1 MDRTYFD
8 YAATT
13 PADPVVVEAMLP
25 WFFEKFGN
33 PSSSH
38 VIGQEA
44 AAALEAARETTA
56 DFIGARPADLIFNS
70 GATEGNN
77 HALSGV
83 AEALKGRGGHIIISA
98 VEHHSVTEP
107 AARLAQNG
115 FQVEVAPVDAPGRV
129 NPGDIRRRITDQTIL
144 IAVIH
149 ASNEIGTVQPVAE
162 IGAIARERG
171 VPFLVDACQTVGHI
185 PVDARDLNVD
195 LMTFSAHKFYGP
207 KGVGGLY
214 IRPGTPLSPFFL
226 GGDQERG
233 RRASTQNVA
242 GAVGMAAAAELCRG
256 RMAAEAEQQVRWRER
271 LMEEVPRRIEGVT
284 VNGDRRGRLPNNVHF
299 SFTGVDGQQL
309 LVALDAQGVCA
320 SQGSAC
326 ASGSMAPSPVL
337 KAIGLADSL
346 ARGSLRLTL
355 GRWTTDEQIEYL
367 LSVLPST
374 VARLRKA

>member
-1 MDRTYFD
+1 MYFD

-33 PSSSH
+33 PSSPH
-38 VIGQEA
+38 ALGQEA
-44 AAALEAARETTA
+44 AAALEAARETVA
-56 DFIGARPADLIFNS
+56 GFIGASPADLIFNS

-83 AEALKGRGGHIIISA
+83 VEALMGRGGHIIISA
-98 VEHHSVTEP
+98 VEHHSVMEP
-107 AARLAQNG
+107 AAHLAQSG
-115 FQVEVAPVDAPGRV
+115 FEVEVAPVDALGRAD
-129 NPGDIRRRITDQTIL
+129 PGDIRRRITDQTIL
-144 IAVIH
+144 VAVIH
-149 ASNEIGTVQPVAE
+149 ASNEIGTIQPVAE
-162 IGAIARERG
+162 IGAAARERG

-185 PVDARDLNVD
+185 PVDARGLNAD
-195 LMTFSAHKFYGP
+195 IMTFSAHKFYGP

-214 IRPGTPLSPFFL
+214 VRPGTPLFPFFL

-256 RMAAEAEQQVRWRER
+256 RMAAEAEKQTRWRER

-284 VNGDRRGRLPNNVHF
+284 VNGDRRDRLPNNVHF
-299 SFTGVDGQQL
+299 SFAGLDGQGL
-309 LVALDAQGVCA
+309 LIALDKQGVCV
-320 SQGSAC
+320 SRGSAC
-326 ASGSMAPSPVL
+326 AAGAMTPSHVL
-337 KAIGLADSL
+337 KAVGLSDSL

-355 GRWTTDEQIEYL
+355 GRWTTDEQVEHLIN
-367 LSVLPST
+367 VLPST
-374 VARLRKA
+374 VARLRSA